1 MGERHI
7 TDAEAEA
14 SSDPA
19 AAFEALTREVAL
31 LRRATEGLSAE
42 KARLEMPDYEPTLGA
57 MEARLAAIDGTI
69 ETMAGKAALKLTPE
83 ALAQQIDRAAETSRR
98 SDAAR
103 LDKACEGHRQATY
116 AIQSLVGTMRGQHEQ
131 RRHLQIAI
139 AGGIAAGCLFWS
151 IMPGVVLRAMPTSWH
166 MPESMAAHIIGEP
179 SLWEAGSRMMRAG
192 DPGSWRSII
201 LAIEMRRDNLEAI
214 EACER
219 RAMKTGKPV
228 RCTLRIDARDRS

>member
-7 TDAEAEA
+7 TDVEAETA
-14 SSDPA
+14 PDPA
-19 AAFEALTREVAL
+19 AAFAALTREVAL

-69 ETMAGKAALKLTPE
+69 ETMAGKPALKLTPE
-83 ALAQQIDRAAETSRR
+83 ALAQQVDRAGEASRR

-103 LDKACEGHRQATY
+103 LDEAREGHRQATY

-151 IMPGVVLRAMPTSWH
+151 IMPGVILRALPASWH
-166 MPESMAAHIIGEP
+166 MPETMAAHIIGEP
-179 SLWEAGSRMMRAG
+179 SLWEAGGRMMRAG
-192 DPGSWRSII
+192 DPGSWRSTI
-201 LAIEMRRDNLEAI
+201 LAIEMRQDNRETI
-214 EACER
+214 ETCER
-219 RAMKTGKPV
+219 AATKAGKPV
-228 RCTLRIDARDRS
+228 RCTVRIRASDRN